1 MVMELGLALSGT
13 RWTSNSPR
21 PFSRAP
27 GAGNGMRGLHETGF
41 ASEIV
46 GDPINVVGRGPFTV
60 TQNPVAAGQIPS
72 LLIQFVYTDR
82 GLVDKTRAD
91 QMIRDALARD
101 FKVSKA
107 TSFEPVAASW
117 RMVHETQADFYYPVI
132 ASPAKYAGL
141 RYNGSL
147 LPTYPHSVAEANALL
162 ARLPSNIYVYTLAI
176 TSKSDTMTDAEAAQA
191 LTIMRGA
198 MTAMANAGMNA
209 YAHVPIVR
217 TGSAPDVFGSSVPTT
232 VATLGVSSLALVI
245 AFNLLSSHIGS
256 ERL

>member
-1 MVMELGLALSGT
+1 MVMELGQALNGT
-13 RWTSNSPR
+13 RWTANSPR

-41 ASEIV
+41 AADPVEA
-46 GDPINVVGRGPFTV
+46 PINVAGQGPFTV

-82 GLVDKTRAD
+82 GLVDKSRAD
-91 QMIRDALARD
+91 SMIRDALAKD

-107 TSFEPVAASW
+107 TSFEPVPVTW

-132 ASPAKYAGL
+132 ATPAKYAGV
-141 RYNGSL
+141 RYAGSL

-162 ARLPSNIYVYTLAI
+162 PRLPSNIYVYTLAI
-176 TSKSDTMTDAEAAQA
+176 TSKNNTMTDVESAQA
-191 LTIMRGA
+191 LTVMRGA

-209 YAHVPIVR
+209 YARVPIVR

-245 AFNLLSSHIGS
+245 AFNFLASHIGS